1 MSTKKEKN
9 CSTSIGIYDKCNN
22 LVNYV
27 EFSNQDLKCYYGVE
41 GNVLNKKLTQNYIR
55 ENPVYVSSVIEHQDN
70 IMLYPLHID
79 GETSMQTIK
88 SGQTFTSFNTVSV
101 CSRVD
106 TYLEDNLDNVEV
118 QHFSL
123 KADLVDEWLNKL

>member
-9 CSTSIGIYDKCNN
+9 CSSSIGIYDKFNN
-22 LVNYV
+22 LTNYA
-27 EFSNQDLKCYYGVE
+27 EYSNQDLKCYYGVE
-41 GNVLNKKLTQNYIR
+41 GNVLNKKLTQNYIK
-55 ENPVYVSSVIEHQDN
+55 ENPVYISSVVEHQDN
-70 IMLYPLHID
+70 IMLYPLQID

-88 SGQTFTSFNTVSV
+88 SGQTFTSFDRVEV

-106 TYLEDNLDNVEV
+106 TYLDDIEDNVEL

-123 KADLVDEWLNKL
+123 KSDLVDEWLNKL